1 MLTEIAVRDLRPKE
15 QRFMKADRDG
25 LYVEVVPSGIKY
37 WWFITRKGGKR
48 RKFALGKYPDLSLKA
63 AREACALKRREVG
76 IASGLEVPDVLFGE
90 LAEEWY
96 KTRILPLSANYSR
109 TVRMRLDKYL
119 LPRFAG
125 RPAAFIKGKE
135 ILALCKEV
143 EQEGFIETAHRVL
156 DIFAAVFQFGI
167 PTGMVPADP
176 TAGLSAN
183 LMPVRAAHF
192 AALTDRR
199 DVAEL
204 MRGIRYYRQRRVR
217 NALFFSAY
225 TFCRPGEVRGALWR
239 ELDLP
244 RREWRIPAERMKGN
258 REHVVP
264 LSRQAAEVLED
275 ERRLLDE
282 DGVRTEFVF
291 PSERSPLRPMSEN
304 TVRIAIRSMG
314 FGADKMTAHGF
325 RHMAS
330 TILNESG
337 LWSAD
342 AIEMQLAHCAGG
354 VREIYN
360 QAKYMP
366 ERVRMM
372 QWYADELDGLWSFER
387 NIS

>member
-1 MLTEIAVRDLRPKE
+1 MLTEKSVSDMKPRATS
-15 QRFMKADRDG
+15 FMRADGNG
-25 LYVEVVPSGIKY
+25 LYLEVTVAGYKY
-37 WWFITRKGGKR
+37 WWLRITKDKKS
-48 RKFALGKYPDLSLKA
+48 RKFMLGKYPEMSVKKA
-63 AREACALKRREVG
+63 RDACAMKKREVG
-76 IASGLEVPDVLFGE
+76 IACGLDVPDVMFGE
-90 LAEEWY
+90 LAEAWY
-96 KTRILPLSANYSR
+96 KTRILPQSANYSR
-109 TVRMRLDKYL
+109 TIRLRLDKYV
-119 LPRFAG
+119 LPHFKT
-125 RPAAFIKGKE
+125 RPAAFIKGKD
-135 ILALCKEV
+135 ILSLCKDI
-143 EQEGFIETAHRVL
+143 EQDGYIESAHRVL
-156 DIFAAVFQFGI
+156 DIFAAVFQYGI
-167 PTGMVPADP
+167 PTGIVAADP

-183 LMPVRAAHF
+183 LIPVRRAHF

-204 MRGIRYYRQRRVR
+204 MKAIGFYRQNKVR
-217 NALFFSAY
+217 NALFISAY

-239 ELDLP
+239 EVDFN
-244 RREWRIPAERMKGN
+244 RAEWRIPAERMKAR

-264 LSRQAAEVLED
+264 LSHQALEVLRAEKKFLEGNCVKSD
-275 ERRLLDE
+275 L
-282 DGVRTEFVF
+282 VF
-291 PSERSPLRPMSEN
+291 PSERGASQPISEN

-366 ERVRMM
+366 ERTRMM
-372 QWYADELDGLWSFER
+372 QWYADELDRLGEL
-387 NIS
+387 

>member
-1 MLTEIAVRDLRPKE
+1 MLTEIAVRDLKPKA

-25 LYVEVVPSGIKY
+25 LYIEVVPSGIKY
-37 WWFITRKGGKR
+37 WWFVSQAGGKR
-48 RKFALGKYPDLSLKA
+48 KKFALGKYPDLSLKE
-63 AREACALKRREVG
+63 AREACALKKREVG
-76 IASGLEVPDVLFGE
+76 IALGLDVPGVRFEE

-96 KTRILPLSANYSR
+96 RTRILPLSANYSR

-119 LPRFAG
+119 LPGFRG

-135 ILALCKEV
+135 ILALCKEIETAGYV
-143 EQEGFIETAHRVL
+143 ETAHRVL

-167 PTGMVPADP
+167 PTGIVPADP

-183 LMPVRAAHF
+183 LQPVRASHF

-199 DVAEL
+199 DVAAL
-204 MRGIRYYRQRRVR
+204 MTAIRFYRQSRVR
-217 NALFFSAY
+217 NALYFSAY

-239 ELDLP
+239 EVDFA
-244 RREWRIPAERMKGN
+244 RSEWRIPAERMKGN

-264 LSRQAAEVLED
+264 LACQAVEVLEN
-275 ERRLLDE
+275 ERVLLDGLGIVS
-282 DGVRTEFVF
+282 DFVF
-291 PSERSPLRPMSEN
+291 PSERSAARPMSEN
-304 TVRIAIRSMG
+304 TVRMAIRSMG
-314 FGADKMTAHGF
+314 FGPDKMSAHGF

-342 AIEMQLAHCAGG
+342 AIEMQLAHSSGG

-372 QWYADELDGLWSFER
+372 QWYADELDRLRDDG
-387 NIS
+387 

>member
-37 WWFITRKGGKR
+37 WWFVTQKGGKR
-48 RKFALGKYPDLSLKA
+48 RKFSLGRYPELSLKA
-63 AREACALKRREVG
+63 AREACALKKREVG
-76 IASGLEVPDVLFGE
+76 IATGLEVPDVRFGE

-143 EQEGFIETAHRVL
+143 EREGFIETAHRVL

-217 NALFFSAY
+217 NALLFSAY

-291 PSERSPLRPMSEN
+291 PSERSATRPMSEN

-314 FGADKMTAHGF
+314 FGPDKMTAHGF

-342 AIEMQLAHCAGG
+342 AIETQLAHSAGG

-372 QWYADELDGLWSFER
+372 QWYADELDGLSGGG
-387 NIS
+387 IS

>member
-1 MLTEIAVRDLRPKE
+1 MLTEKSVSD
-15 QRFMKADRDG
+15 MKPRETSVMRADGNG
-25 LYVEVVPSGIKY
+25 LYLEVTAAGHKY
-37 WWFITRKGGKR
+37 WWLRITKDKKS
-48 RKFALGKYPDLSLKA
+48 RKFMLGKYPEMSVKKA
-63 AREACALKRREVG
+63 RDACAMKKREVG
-76 IASGLEVPDVLFGE
+76 IACGLDVPDVMFGE
-90 LAEEWY
+90 LAEAWY
-96 KTRILPLSANYSR
+96 KTRILPQSANYSR
-109 TVRMRLDKYL
+109 TIRLRLDKYV
-119 LPRFAG
+119 LPHFKA
-125 RPAAFIKGKE
+125 RPATFIKGKD
-135 ILALCKEV
+135 ILSLCTDIEKD
-143 EQEGFIETAHRVL
+143 GYIETAHRVL
-156 DIFAAVFQFGI
+156 DIFAAVFQYGI
-167 PTGMVPADP
+167 PTGIVAADP

-183 LMPVRAAHF
+183 LIPVRRAHF

-204 MRGIRYYRQRRVR
+204 MKAIGFYRQSKVR

-239 ELDLP
+239 EVDFN
-244 RREWRIPAERMKGN
+244 RAEWRIPAERMKAR

-264 LSRQAAEVLED
+264 LSHQALEVLRAEKKFLEGNCVKSD
-275 ERRLLDE
+275 L
-282 DGVRTEFVF
+282 VF
-291 PSERSPLRPMSEN
+291 PSERGASQPISEN

-354 VREIYN
+354 VRDIYN

-366 ERVRMM
+366 ERTRMM
-372 QWYADELDGLWSFER
+372 QWYADELDRLGEL
-387 NIS
+387 

>member
-15 QRFMKADRDG
+15 QRYMKADRDG
-25 LYVEVVPSGIKY
+25 LYIEVVPSGIKY

-48 RKFALGKYPDLSLKA
+48 RKFALGKYPDLSLKT
-63 AREACALKRREVG
+63 ARERCALKKREVG
-76 IASGLEVPDVLFGE
+76 IATGLDVPDVLFGE

-109 TVRMRLDKYL
+109 TVRLRLDKYL
-119 LPRFAG
+119 LPRFAD

-135 ILALCKEV
+135 ILALCKTI
-143 EQEGFIETAHRVL
+143 EQEGYIETAHRVL
-156 DIFAAVFQFGI
+156 DIFAAVFRFGI
-167 PTGMVPADP
+167 PAGMVPADP

-183 LMPVRAAHF
+183 LIPTRAAHF

-199 DVAEL
+199 DIAEL

-239 ELDLP
+239 EFDLL
-244 RREWRIPAERMKGN
+244 RSEWRIPASRMKGN

-264 LSRQAAEVLED
+264 LSRQATEILKD
-275 ERRLLDE
+275 ELQLLDE
-282 DGVRTEFVF
+282 EGVRSDFVF
-291 PSERSPLRPMSEN
+291 PANGSALRPMSEN
-304 TVRIAIRSMG
+304 TVRIAIRAIG
-314 FGADKMTAHGF
+314 FGPEKMTAHGF

-342 AIEMQLAHCAGG
+342 AIEMQLAHSAGG

-372 QWYADELDGLWSFER
+372 QWYADELDRLG
-387 NIS
+387 NGA

>member
-15 QRFMKADRDG
+15 QRYMKADRDG
-25 LYVEVVPSGIKY
+25 LYIEVVPSGIKY
-37 WWFITRKGGKR
+37 WWFVMQRGGKR
-48 RKFALGKYPDLSLKA
+48 RKFSLGRYPELSLKA
-63 AREACALKRREVG
+63 AREACALKKREVG

-143 EQEGFIETAHRVL
+143 EREGFIETAHRVL

-217 NALFFSAY
+217 NALLFSAY

-291 PSERSPLRPMSEN
+291 PSERSATRPMSEN

-314 FGADKMTAHGF
+314 LGPDKMTAHGF

-342 AIEMQLAHCAGG
+342 AIEMQLAHSAGG

-372 QWYADELDGLWSFER
+372 QWYADELDGLSGGG
-387 NIS
+387 IS

>member
-1 MLTEIAVRDLRPKE
+1 MLTEISVRDMKPRDV
-15 QRFMKADRDG
+15 RYMKADGKG
-25 LYVEVVPSGIKY
+25 LYLEVVPAGQKY
-37 WWFITRKGGKR
+37 WWLRLTMDKKTK
-48 RKFALGKYPDLSLKA
+48 KFMLGKWPDLSVKE
-63 AREACALKRREVG
+63 AREACALKKREIG
-76 IASGLEVPDVLFGE
+76 IASGLDVPDVRFGE

-96 KTRILPLSANYSR
+96 KTRILPQSENYSR
-109 TVRMRLDKYL
+109 TVRMRLDKYV
-119 LPRFAG
+119 LPRFKD

-135 ILALCKEV
+135 ILALCKEI
-143 EQEGFIETAHRVL
+143 ELEGYIETAHRVL
-156 DIFAAVFQFGI
+156 DIFAAAFQFGI
-167 PTGMVPADP
+167 PTGIVAADP
-176 TAGLSAN
+176 TAGLSVN
-183 LMPVRAAHF
+183 LMPVRSAHF

-239 ELDLP
+239 ELDLL
-244 RREWRIPAERMKGN
+244 RCEWRIPAERMKGK

-264 LSRQAAEVLED
+264 LSQQAVEILKD
-275 ERRLLDE
+275 ERLLLDE
-282 DGVRTEFVF
+282 DGNKSEFVF

-304 TVRIAIRSMG
+304 TVRVAIRSIG

-337 LWSAD
+337 LWSPD
-342 AIEMQLAHCAGG
+342 AIEMQLAHYAGG
-354 VREIYN
+354 VREVYN

-372 QWYADELDGLWSFER
+372 QWYADELDGLR
-387 NIS
+387 DKKN

>member
-1 MLTEIAVRDLRPKE
+1 MCTDIEK
-15 QRFMKADRDG
+15 DG
-25 LYVEVVPSGIKY
+25 Y
-37 WWFITRKGGKR
+37 
-48 RKFALGKYPDLSLKA
+48 
-63 AREACALKRREVG
+63 
-76 IASGLEVPDVLFGE
+76 
-90 LAEEWY
+90 
-96 KTRILPLSANYSR
+96 
-109 TVRMRLDKYL
+109 
-119 LPRFAG
+119 
-125 RPAAFIKGKE
+125 
-135 ILALCKEV
+135 
-143 EQEGFIETAHRVL
+143 IETAHRVL
-156 DIFAAVFQFGI
+156 DIFAAVFQYGI
-167 PTGMVPADP
+167 PTGIVAADP

-183 LMPVRAAHF
+183 LIPVRRAHF

-204 MRGIRYYRQRRVR
+204 MKAIGFYRQSKVR

-239 ELDLP
+239 EVDFN
-244 RREWRIPAERMKGN
+244 RAEWRIPAERMKAR

-264 LSRQAAEVLED
+264 LSHQALEVLRAEKKFLEGNCVKSD
-275 ERRLLDE
+275 L
-282 DGVRTEFVF
+282 VF
-291 PSERSPLRPMSEN
+291 PSERGASQPISEN

-354 VREIYN
+354 VRDIYN

-366 ERVRMM
+366 ERTRMM
-372 QWYADELDGLWSFER
+372 QWYADELDRLGEL
-387 NIS
+387 